1 MKTVVIENNGRV
13 VVCQQVDD
21 ETTEDS
27 FHLIEGTC
35 PDNDKGGNAR
45 LKWNGSGLEWVEV
58 VTDEATEA
66 DYVEALGEMGVELNE
81 EV

>member
-35 PDNDKGGNAR
+35 PDNDKGYNAK
-45 LKWNGSGLEWVEV
+45 LTWNGETLEWAETPAQGLSEIAQKAIAYDILTGVVE
-58 VTDEATEA
+58 
-66 DYVEALGEMGVELNE
+66 
-81 EV
+81 